1 MAWVGGWWVV
11 WVVGR
16 WRFAPCGRGHR
27 KKSGDRRQAGSRS
40 SKVINKPTANHQPPV
55 GAWVAELDFAV
66 HGLFCDTNSYPIL
79 NKRMVCGQRCS
90 LCSRFLL
97 FLFLSGGIAL
107 SIMCIWS
114 CSFLDSGVIGGRQ
127 SGVGLYRYVDDTGT
141 CVVYSDGFP
150 FTNSDQ
156 AARVCGLIAPI
167 IAAGAGLLALIQL
180 LCCNICCDRCFISCF
195 FTSA

>member
-1 MAWVGGWWVV
+1 MRPRAADIEKNLRQRRPGRLAKFDQLANRRGYGWCM
-11 WVVGR
+11 GR
-16 WRFAPCGRGHR
+16 
-27 KKSGDRRQAGSRS
+27 
-40 SKVINKPTANHQPPV
+40 
-55 GAWVAELDFAV
+55 VAELDFAV

-114 CSFLDSGVIGGRQ
+114 CSFLDSGVIGARQ

-141 CVVYSDGFP
+141 CVVYSDDFP

-156 AARVCGLIAPI
+156 TARVCGLIAPI

>member
-1 MAWVGGWWVV
+1 MAVC
-11 WVVGR
+11 
-16 WRFAPCGRGHR
+16 AATSKHR
-27 KKSGDRRQAGSRS
+27 RARDIKKNLRQATQAGGSRS
-40 SKVINKPTANHQPPV
+40 SKVGLKSTRQPPGLSPELWPV
-55 GAWVAELDFAV
+55 VAELDFAV

-114 CSFLDSGVIGGRQ
+114 CSFLDSGVIGARQ

-141 CVVYSDGFP
+141 CVVYSDDFP

-156 AARVCGLIAPI
+156 TARVCGLIAPI

>member
-1 MAWVGGWWVV
+1 MWF
-11 WVVGR
+11 GR
-16 WRFAPCGRGHR
+16 LAVCATGADIEKNLESVETGRLA
-27 KKSGDRRQAGSRS
+27 KSASSISPTVQPSAVAGSGSHS
-40 SKVINKPTANHQPPV
+40 SSS
-55 GAWVAELDFAV
+55 
-66 HGLFCDTNSYPIL
+66 LFCDTYPIL

-90 LCSRFLL
+90 LCSRLFL

-114 CSFLDSGVIGGRQ
+114 CSFLDSGVIGARQ

-156 AARVCGLIAPI
+156 TARVCGLIAPI